1 MPRLSSPRPQALR
14 LVPPA
19 PAPTG
24 TPSGVFISPDSH
36 LHPSVYAHLGEK
48 VGIKRCIVGRNTAI
62 GRGSKLTNCVLME
75 NVVVGE
81 KCVRLSLSLSLLR
94 ARDLETSTS

>member
-81 KCVRLSLSLSLLR
+81 KCVLLSLSLSL
-94 ARDLETSTS
+94 